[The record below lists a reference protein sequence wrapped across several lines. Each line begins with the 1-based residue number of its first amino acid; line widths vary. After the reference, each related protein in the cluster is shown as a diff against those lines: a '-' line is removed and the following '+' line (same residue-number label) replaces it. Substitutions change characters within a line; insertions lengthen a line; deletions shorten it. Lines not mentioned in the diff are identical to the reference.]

1 MANLS
6 IYPIVFANS
15 EEGSIDISIS
25 NNGYIIKMIKF
36 EESGNSAIANDILG
50 LKLHDS
56 VYLALS
62 YKTNDWSKS
71 RITSLN
77 PASNTIIFSDIVV
90 EPSIVGSQARLRSQ
104 INGQYR
110 LYRKCIDG
118 SEDNTS
124 RLLCTF
130 NLPNNNFI
138 YSDRFVE
145 PGAKYVYWFEEKY
158 SDGSTGGKSK
168 EVAVVAD
175 LDHLFLSDANK
186 QLKVKFNPKVSSIKT
201 IVPETKIETIGS
213 KYPFFFRNGAVEYKE
228 IPLSG
233 LIAME
238 MDEQGWFSSRAQ
250 ANEEVRPGTNT
261 QNREI
266 LSSAQLIRQER
277 EFKMQVESWL
287 RNGQPKLFRSGPEG
301 MYAVRLMNISLS
313 PNDTLGRRLHTFQ
326 ATGYE
331 IDSANNLMTKYLT
344 STKTYGDNNSQTA
357 KNHSLKN
364 GQDIVITDY
373 NQGQTFQIMA
383 DGHDIVSF
391 DSITFTQTT
400 AIANG
405 NIATQNQPIDLKG
418 ATVLRFTVYDPIG
431 SITIKYQTEG

>member
-6 IYPIVFANS
+6 IYPIAFVNS

-36 EESGNSAIANDILG
+36 ETANSAIANDSLG
-50 LKLHDS
+50 LKANDS
-56 VYLALS
+56 VDLALN
-62 YKTNDWSKS
+62 YKTNDWTKS
-71 RITSLN
+71 YITGLDSE
-77 PASNTIIFSDIVV
+77 SNTIIFSGIAVNV
-90 EPSIVGSQARLRSQ
+90 SIVGSQARLRSQ

-118 SEDNTS
+118 SENNTS

-130 NLPNNNFI
+130 NLPHNNFI

-145 PGAKYVYWFEEKY
+145 PGAKYVYWFEEIY
-158 SDGSTGGKSK
+158 SNGSVGGKSK
-168 EVAVVAD
+168 EINAIAD
-175 LDHLFLSDANK
+175 LDHLFLSDANQ

-201 IVPETKIETIGS
+201 VIPETKIETIGS

-238 MDEQGWFSSRAQ
+238 MDEQGWFSST
-250 ANEEVRPGTNT
+250 NKTSEEQRTGTST

-266 LSSAQLIRQER
+266 LTSAQSIRQER

-301 MYAVRLMNISLS
+301 MYALRLMNISLS
-313 PNDTLGRRLHTFQ
+313 PNDTLGRKLHTFQ

-331 IDSANNLMTKYLT
+331 IDSVNNLMTNYLT

-373 NQGQTFQIMA
+373 NQGQTFQIVA

-405 NIATQNQPIDLKG
+405 NIATQNQPIYLEG
-418 ATVLRFTVYDPIG
+418 ATVLKFTVYDPIG